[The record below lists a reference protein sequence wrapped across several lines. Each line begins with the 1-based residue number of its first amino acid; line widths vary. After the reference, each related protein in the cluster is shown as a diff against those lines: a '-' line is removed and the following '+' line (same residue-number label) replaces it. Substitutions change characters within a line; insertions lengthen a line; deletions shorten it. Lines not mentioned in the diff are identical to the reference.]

1 LLSAAQPSWRLTYP
15 TVPGDTIDNLKPEPV
30 KARNDALMRDVPY
43 EQTEAGYAALGNYWR
58 EFKHEPPND
67 FNLKEWAKGR

>member
-1 LLSAAQPSWRLTYP
+1 
-15 TVPGDTIDNLKPEPV
+15 V

-67 FNLKEWAKGR
+67 FNLKGWAKGR

>member
-1 LLSAAQPSWRLTYP
+1 MSRRKTPKALEPDDPSSINVGP
-15 TVPGDTIDNLKPEPV
+15 EVELKETLV
-30 KARNDALMRDVPY
+30 RDVPY

-58 EFKHEPPND
+58 EFKHKPPDD